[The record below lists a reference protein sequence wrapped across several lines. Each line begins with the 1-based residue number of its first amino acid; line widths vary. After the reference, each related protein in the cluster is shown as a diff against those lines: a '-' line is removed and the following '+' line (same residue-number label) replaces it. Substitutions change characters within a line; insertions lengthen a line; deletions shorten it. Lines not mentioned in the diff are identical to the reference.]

1 MNLGGREGPQGQLSE
16 LARVDALVEEL
27 KGALRRNGLQLPSLR
42 SDVMPTRGTYLLHLG
57 RVSHEIARD
66 LIAVLNLA
74 ADLGADPAN
83 EPLSPGTAVAE
94 AAVPHRFAEGRNDAG
109 GERARLRS

>member
-42 SDVMPTRGTYLLHLG
+42 
-57 RVSHEIARD
+57 
-66 LIAVLNLA
+66 
-74 ADLGADPAN
+74 
-83 EPLSPGTAVAE
+83 
-94 AAVPHRFAEGRNDAG
+94 
-109 GERARLRS
+109 